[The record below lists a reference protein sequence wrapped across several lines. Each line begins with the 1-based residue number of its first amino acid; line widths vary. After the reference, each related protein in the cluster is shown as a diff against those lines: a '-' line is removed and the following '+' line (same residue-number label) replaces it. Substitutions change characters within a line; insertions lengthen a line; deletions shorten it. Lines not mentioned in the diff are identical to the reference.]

1 MSGLTLDP
9 SFRAVVVGAGGALGT
24 AITRA
29 FAEAGAQVVALDLSA
44 ESAAD
49 AIRELP
55 GRIGTGPDGQH
66 RAAAI
71 DVTDRE
77 AVADVAREI
86 GAADAVVY
94 AAGIAPTAE
103 ILAFDWA
110 AYHQT
115 IAVNLT
121 GALHVAQA
129 FGRTMLDAARP
140 GTFVFL
146 SSTAGKHG
154 EAGAGAYCASK
165 FALQGVVE
173 SFAAEVGVHGIRVNA
188 ICPGDVDTPMLA
200 RVARAQA
207 AREGSDPETVLHGY
221 AQQTAVRRLVTVAEV
236 GRTTVW
242 LASPLASGITGE
254 SVNVDAGALTG

>member
-9 SFRAVVVGAGGALGT
+9 AFRAVVVGAGGALGA
-24 AITRA
+24 AISLG
-29 FAEAGAQVVALDLSA
+29 FAESGACVVALDLDPA
-44 ESAAD
+44 TAA
-49 AIRELP
+49 AVVAGLP
-55 GRIGTGPDGQH
+55 GDGH
-66 RAAAI
+66 AAGAI

-77 AVADVAREI
+77 AVARVAGEL

-103 ILAFDWA
+103 ILDFDWA

-129 FGRTMLDAARP
+129 FGRTMLAAERP
-140 GTFVFL
+140 GAFVFL

-173 SFAAEVGVHGIRVNA
+173 TFAAEVGVHGIRVNA

-207 AREGSDPETVLHGY
+207 AREGSDAESVLHGY

-236 GRTTVW
+236 GRTAVW
-242 LASPLASGITGE
+242 LASPLASGVTGE